1 VEDEGV
7 RVYDEPMATDR
18 DPQPVHPRNRQNP
31 APGDL
36 ELVRSFLALHDH
48 EPGSS
53 DSLPPSAESLAWW
66 LRGNGELADD
76 RPVSDEDLAWV
87 RSIWDAMRTK
97 VLENMGAPPDEAAT
111 ETLNAAAHE
120 TGLRVCFGCDEDDRL
135 HADSAGVRGAVGRLL
150 GVAFLAQLEGTWER
164 FRLCD
169 DPGCRT
175 VFYDRS
181 KNHSGR
187 WCSMRSCGNR
197 AKVRAFRERRAAEV

>member
-1 VEDEGV
+1 
-7 RVYDEPMATDR
+7 MATDPE
-18 DPQPVHPRNRQNP
+18 PQPVHGRDRQNP

-48 EPGSS
+48 APGTS
-53 DSLPPSAESLAWW
+53 DSLPPSAASLAGW
-66 LRGNGELADD
+66 LRRIGPLAHDG
-76 RPVSDEDLAWV
+76 PVSDEDLTWV

-97 VLENMGAPPDEAAT
+97 VLENMGAPPDEAAS
-111 ETLNAAAHE
+111 ETLNAAARE
-120 TGLRVCFGCDEDDRL
+120 TGLRVCFGCDDDDRL
-135 HADSAGVRGAVGRLL
+135 HPDSPGVRGAVGRLL
-150 GVAFLAQLEGTWER
+150 GVAFLAQLEGTWDR